1 MQLFIIEENGDL
13 TEVNKLDFIDEAI
26 YLVDDDETIYIWV
39 GNEASQ
45 NKKIITADIARRLES
60 ELDEYS
66 KILIM
71 KQKREYGSF
80 LAMMN
85 NLKKGILPGVSVE
98 RRPELILEKPPES
111 IISKEE
117 SLDTNV
123 SEELQKSII
132 FRESDQELKIEISE
146 SEESEEEFGL
156 ESQIKEA
163 AYYLSLDNYSY
174 DDLCWML
181 AEKILKTHAMPSIED
196 TKIKAEEVFRSS
208 CTYDELCW
216 LNAEI
221 ELLLNKEYLV
231 KERFKFD

>member
-13 TEVNKLDFIDEAI
+13 IEVNKLDFIDEAI
-26 YLVDDDETIYIWV
+26 YLVDDVKTIYIWV
-39 GNEASQ
+39 GNESSQ
-45 NKKIITADIARRLES
+45 KKKIITANIARRLEG

-80 LAMMN
+80 LAMMD

-98 RRPELILEKPPES
+98 RRPELLLEKPLES
-111 IISKEE
+111 VVSKEGTLE
-117 SLDTNV
+117 KNISQ
-123 SEELQKSII
+123 ELQKPII
-132 FRESDQELKIEISE
+132 FKE
-146 SEESEEEFGL
+146 SEQEPEMELSEPEEIEEEFGL
-156 ESQIKEA
+156 ESQIRET

-181 AEKILKTHAMPSIED
+181 AEKILKTHRMPSIED
-196 TKIKAEEVFRSS
+196 TKKKAEEVFKSS

-221 ELLLNKEYLV
+221 ELLLKQEYLV

>member
-13 TEVNKLDFIDEAI
+13 IEVNKLDFIDEAI
-26 YLVDDDETIYIWV
+26 YLVDDDDTIYIWV

-45 NKKIITADIARRLES
+45 NKKIITANIARRLES

-71 KQKREYGSF
+71 KQRREYGSF
-80 LAMMN
+80 LAMMD

-111 IISKEE
+111 IISKEG

-123 SEELQKSII
+123 SEELQKPVI
-132 FRESDQELKIEISE
+132 FKDSEQELKIEVSE
-146 SEESEEEFGL
+146 SEESEEVFGL
-156 ESQIKEA
+156 ETQIKEA

-196 TKIKAEEVFRSS
+196 TKKKAEEVFRSS

-221 ELLLNKEYLV
+221 ELLLKEEYLV